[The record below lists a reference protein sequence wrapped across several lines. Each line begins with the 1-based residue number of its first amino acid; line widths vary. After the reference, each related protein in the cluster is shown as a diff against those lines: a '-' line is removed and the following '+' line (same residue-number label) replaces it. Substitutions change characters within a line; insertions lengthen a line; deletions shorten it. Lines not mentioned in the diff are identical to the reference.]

1 MSIPKTRA
9 LPGSWFCE
17 GRTKI
22 GKRRTF
28 VLLFLGKAMRA
39 TADNTELA
47 LISGIDTEAIIMWT
61 WGIGGGLAAAA
72 GMLYGIDVQIHPGMG
87 WNFLIPLF
95 AAAILGGIGNMYG
108 ALVGGMVIGIAETF
122 RLIFNKD
129 GWPTAPRGSWGCL
142 SLSTH

>member
-1 MSIPKTRA
+1 M
-9 LPGSWFCE
+9 
-17 GRTKI
+17 
-22 GKRRTF
+22 RTF

-108 ALVGGMVIGIAETF
+108 ALVGGLVIGIAETF
-122 RLIFNKD
+122 RLIFNAETTKEHCWVHMSY
-129 GWPTAPRGSWGCL
+129 GESGSAAI
-142 SLSTH
+142 S